1 MDPGEQ
7 IVERCRELAGVSEEQ
22 GRLTRRFATP
32 AMARANAIV
41 GSWMR
46 EAGMT
51 VRMDAAGNLVGRR
64 PGTSALAGTLLLG
77 SHLDTVRDAGAF
89 DGPLG
94 VITAIA
100 LVQRLR
106 EEAVALPFAL
116 DVLGFADEEG
126 LRFGTAYLGS
136 RAVAGTFDPTL
147 LDALD
152 DDGMSVRTALQR
164 FGGDPGSLPG
174 ASGSASRRGDEL
186 LGYVELHMEQGPVL
200 EERDAP
206 VGVITGIAG
215 ATRAEVRFTGLAG
228 HAGTVPMALRRD
240 AAPAIAELV
249 LACEMAARETD
260 GLLATVGRLS
270 VLPGAP
276 NVVPGGAIA
285 FLDVRHADDDVR
297 HHAVAELRARA
308 EAIAAA
314 RELEMSW
321 SVRLDNAGGHGRR
334 GTHRATGGRR
344 EWARAARCAAGLSGA
359 GHDGVAIAALCPIAM
374 LFVRC
379 TGGLSHNPAEAVATS
394 RRERRARRVV
404 RLRVRAGRRRGER
417 AMSFDLII
425 RGGQRRRR
433 RRADRASMLAWL
445 MAGSPRWSPSYPAT
459 APRSLDATGLLVL
472 PGAVDAHVHLND
484 PGRAD
489 WEGFAT
495 GTAALAAGGTTTAL
509 DMPLNAIPP
518 TVDGAAFGAKVAA
531 ARGRR
536 AHRRRALGRSRPRPA
551 RPARRAGRRAASSA
565 SRPSCRPAASRSS
578 PPPTISR
585 CWRAWR
591 ARRSSACRSPSMP
604 RATC

>member
-22 GRLTRRFATP
+22 GHLTRRFATP

-94 VITAIA
+94 VIAAIA

-106 EEAVALPFAL
+106 EEGVALPFAV

-136 RAVAGTFDPTL
+136 RAVAGTFEPSL

-152 DDGMSVRTALQR
+152 DDGVSVRTALQR
-164 FGGDPGSLPG
+164 FGGDPGSLSG

-200 EERDAP
+200 EERGAP
-206 VGVITGIAG
+206 VGVVTGIAG
-215 ATRAEVRFTGLAG
+215 ATRAEVRYTGLAG

-249 LACEMAARETD
+249 LACETAARETD

-314 RELEMSW
+314 RKLEMRW
-321 SVRLDNAGGHGRR
+321 SVRLDNAAV
-334 GTHRATGGRR
+334 TVD
-344 EWARAARCAAGLSGA
+344 AALTERLAAAAGGLGLPDVRLASGA
-359 GHDGVAIAALCPIAM
+359 GHDGVALAALCPIAM

-379 TGGLSHNPAEAVATS
+379 TSGLSHNPAEAVAP
-394 RRERRARRVV
+394 
-404 RLRVRAGRRRGER
+404 
-417 AMSFDLII
+417 
-425 RGGQRRRR
+425 
-433 RRADRASMLAWL
+433 ADAS
-445 MAGSPRWSPSYPAT
+445 
-459 APRSLDATGLLVL
+459 V
-472 PGAVDAHVHLND
+472 
-484 PGRAD
+484 
-489 WEGFAT
+489 
-495 GTAALAAGGTTTAL
+495 AL
-509 DMPLNAIPP
+509 DVLH
-518 TVDGAAFGAKVAA
+518 AFV
-531 ARGRR
+531 RR
-536 AHRRRALGRSRPRPA
+536 LADD
-551 RPARRAGRRAASSA
+551 AASG
-565 SRPSCRPAASRSS
+565 R
-578 PPPTISR
+578 
-585 CWRAWR
+585 
-591 ARRSSACRSPSMP
+591 
-604 RATC
+604 